1 MRIAVRIVQI
11 FVGVLFIISGLVK
24 ANDPLGLSYK
34 MQEFFEL
41 WNSSLQTG
49 NFFAKGLLI
58 SLFNFG
64 HEHSLALSI
73 LMITLEVA
81 AGLALLLAWK
91 RKAILWLLFLLIL
104 FFTFLTGYAYLSGK
118 FTNCGCFGDCLPITP
133 LTSFGKDILL
143 TVLSTFLLW
152 QKNQIEPVFARR
164 FAFAVLA
171 VGTMLTLGLQW
182 YVLTHLPLADC
193 LPFKKGNNIAQQ
205 MKPPPGAITDSFAI
219 RFIYEKG
226 GKRFEFSPE
235 ELPADFTTYKFIDR
249 TQKLVRKGNAEP
261 AIKGFSLVGES
272 STDSTEIVLNQ
283 PNVLLIFSF
292 ELTAEKMNQLKQLAG
307 TADKNG
313 VPVYVAT
320 TALQQNKSLAQ
331 KAGISN
337 VQFFNCDFTVVRS
350 AARTNPTFYL
360 LQSGTIVK
368 KFSARDADSAMEA
381 LTQPPSPPHVS
392 AQVETTT
399 R

>member
-1 MRIAVRIVQI
+1 MRIAVRIVQV

-41 WNSSLQTG
+41 WNSSLQSG
-49 NFFAKGLLI
+49 SFFAKAPLI
-58 SLFNFG
+58 SIFNFG

-81 AGLALLLAWK
+81 AGVALLVAWK
-91 RKAILWLLFLLIL
+91 RGFILWLLLLLIL

-133 LTSFGKDILL
+133 LTSFSKDVLL
-143 TVLSTFLLW
+143 TVLIAFLLW
-152 QKNQIEPVFARR
+152 QKKKVEPVFARR
-164 FAFAVLA
+164 FTFPVLLLS
-171 VGTMLTLGLQW
+171 TLLTLALQW
-182 YVLTHLPLADC
+182 YVLRNLPLKDC
-193 LPFKKGNNIAQQ
+193 LAFKKGNNIAQQ
-205 MKPPPGAITDSFAI
+205 MKPPPGAVTDSFAI
-219 RFIYEKG
+219 RFIYEKA

-235 ELPADFTTYKFIDR
+235 ELPADFNTYKFIDR

-272 STDSTEIVLNQ
+272 GMDSTAIVLAQANA
-283 PNVLLIFSF
+283 LLIFSF
-292 ELTAEKMNQLKQLAG
+292 ELDAEKIAELKQVAE
-307 TADKNG
+307 AAQKNG
-313 VPVYVAT
+313 VPAYVAT

-331 KAGISN
+331 KSGISN

-350 AARTNPTFYL
+350 AARTSPTYYF
-360 LQSGTIVK
+360 LQQGTIQQK
-368 KFSARDADSAMEA
+368 LAATKTD
-381 LTQPPSPPHVS
+381 
-392 AQVETTT
+392 QVIESISGSK